1 MGIVPA
7 VGLAQGTAPAAAV
20 PAGTVRVE
28 VPGIVPARG
37 IDRAEAVLW
46 VPGTGWAEEPAGTVP
61 ARGIDRAGAV
71 LSAPG
76 TGRAGVLAGTGLA
89 AGTVPARGIGRPSAE
104 RGTGPVDIGQL
115 GAGPS
120 CGCS

>member
-20 PAGTVRVE
+20 PAGTE
-28 VPGIVPARG
+28 V
-37 IDRAEAVLW
+37 
-46 VPGTGWAEEPAGTVP
+46 PAGTVP

-71 LSAPG
+71 LSALG
-76 TGRAGVLAGTGLA
+76 TVRAGVLAGT
-89 AGTVPARGIGRPSAE
+89 VPARGTVRAEAVLSAPGTGPA
-104 RGTGPVDIGQL
+104 RGTGPVAGTGRPWAERGTAPVGIGRL

-120 CGCS
+120 CACS

>member
-20 PAGTVRVE
+20 PAGTGLARGTGRAGVLAGTGLARGTGRAGVPAGTVRVE
-28 VPGIVPARG
+28 VPGI
-37 IDRAEAVLW
+37 
-46 VPGTGWAEEPAGTVP
+46 VP

-76 TGRAGVLAGTGLA
+76 TGRAGVLAGTGP
-89 AGTVPARGIGRPSAE
+89 GGIGR
-104 RGTGPVDIGQL
+104 L
-115 GAGPS
+115 GVGPS
-120 CGCS
+120 CGC

>member
-1 MGIVPA
+1 MGIVPGT
-7 VGLAQGTAPAAAV
+7 GLARGTGRAGVLAGTVRAGV
-20 PAGTVRVE
+20 LAGTVRVE
-28 VPGIVPARG
+28 VSGI
-37 IDRAEAVLW
+37 
-46 VPGTGWAEEPAGTVP
+46 VP

-89 AGTVPARGIGRPSAE
+89 PGIGRPWVG
-104 RGTGPVDIGQL
+104 RGTGPGGIGRL
-115 GAGPS
+115 GVGPS

>member
-1 MGIVPA
+1 MGIVPGT
-7 VGLAQGTAPAAAV
+7 GLARGTGRAGV
-20 PAGTVRVE
+20 LAGTVRVE
-28 VPGIVPARG
+28 VSGI
-37 IDRAEAVLW
+37 
-46 VPGTGWAEEPAGTVP
+46 VP